1 MVRTKFRYILFELQF
16 FSTGDN
22 DHPTDG
28 SKGQDTLA
36 NLNPNF
42 VPLQSSH
49 VFHHVNDKA
58 AEIFGDVASA
68 EMLVGFQVKY
78 FNPYTGVGVI
88 RSRFSHY
95 RQIWATLTLISNFR
109 NRACYFRVI
118 SVTGTMV
125 KCQRQAIELSR
136 QTILRWNQSKEK
148 PIPLPLMKNTLEQL
162 EEDILEATGKV

>member
-1 MVRTKFRYILFELQF
+1 MVRTKFRYLLFELQF
-16 FSTGDN
+16 FSAEDN

-28 SKGQDTLA
+28 VKDQDPLT

-49 VFHHVNDKA
+49 VFHHVNDA
-58 AEIFGDVASA
+58 ATEIFGDVASA
-68 EMLVGFQVKY
+68 EMLVGFL
-78 FNPYTGVGVI
+78 GII

-95 RQIWATLTLISNFR
+95 RQIWATLTLISTFR
-109 NRACYFRVI
+109 KRSCYFRVI
-118 SVTGTMV
+118 SATGTMV

-148 PIPLPLMKNTLEQL
+148 PIPLPLMKNTLERL
-162 EEDILEATGKV
+162 EEDIQGATSKV